1 VFRQTWGG
9 NAAAGG
15 VSRAVLPLLPAAYH
29 DPKVHALLL
38 LPIVVRRSGPLR
50 RPALLDIAG
59 GGGGRL
65 ASQGALAPR
74 DVPPQAA
81 RVLDFERLLQDEAR
95 QVQGPEQRVRL
106 GAGAAVVLRQ
116 DCK

>member
-1 VFRQTWGG
+1 VFRRTWGG
-9 NAAAGG
+9 NAAAGR

-38 LPIVVRRSGPLR
+38 QPIVVRRPGPLR
-50 RPALLDIAG
+50 RPDIAG
-59 GGGGRL
+59 RL
-65 ASQGALAPR
+65 PSQGALAPR

-81 RVLDFERLLQDEAR
+81 RVLDVERLLQDEAR
-95 QVQGPEQRVRL
+95 QVQGSEQRVRL